1 MLCAWAC
8 HHQPV
13 SSDTPTGSHYKGPPV
28 LGLEIIAQIQVVR
41 SVQPLGL
48 DAKHSVLIPVLNQ
61 HGHIWVPK
69 SWNNFSRMKH
79 LPMS

>member
-1 MLCAWAC
+1 M
-8 HHQPV
+8 
-13 SSDTPTGSHYKGPPV
+13 